1 MVFTNT
7 SDGWFVLQL
16 RAIIMKQKDLD
27 ANAITRLCRSTA
39 YYCFVD
45 ATVEAVK
52 LYPLSHEDIFMHV
65 LVTCNIA
72 IDF

>member
-1 MVFTNT
+1 
-7 SDGWFVLQL
+7 
-16 RAIIMKQKDLD
+16 MKQKDLD

-72 IDF
+72 IDL